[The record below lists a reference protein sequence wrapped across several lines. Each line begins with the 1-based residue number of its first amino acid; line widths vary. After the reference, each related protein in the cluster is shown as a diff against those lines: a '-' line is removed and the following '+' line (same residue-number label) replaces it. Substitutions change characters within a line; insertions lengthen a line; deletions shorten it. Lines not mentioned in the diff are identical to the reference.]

1 MKHFFKYINALSRTY
16 RYCLSK
22 YICLKFKKKKA
33 KTVSTVSERSKTK
46 FSVSPEQKQ
55 KLLLNS
61 KYPGFLSNTFSAHY
75 L

>member
-1 MKHFFKYINALSRTY
+1 MLSVEPIGIASPNIFALNS
-16 RYCLSK
+16 
-22 YICLKFKKKKA
+22 KKKKA